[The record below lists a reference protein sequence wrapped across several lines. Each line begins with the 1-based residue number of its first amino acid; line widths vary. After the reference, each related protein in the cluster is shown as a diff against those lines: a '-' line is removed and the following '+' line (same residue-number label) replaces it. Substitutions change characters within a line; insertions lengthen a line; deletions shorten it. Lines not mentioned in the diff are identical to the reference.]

1 MSKGA
6 IDGVVELSCSFDSE
20 AELVHVDSDSMHME
34 SPAWSHVYIYICVQ
48 YLRGVTGLYLGLE
61 SVVVLM
67 TTAAAD
73 TTTMVEVFT
82 T

>member
-48 YLRGVTGLYLGLE
+48 YLREVTGLYLGLE
-61 SVVVLM
+61 PVVVLM
-67 TTAAAD
+67 TMAAAD
-73 TTTMVEVFT
+73 TTMVEVFT

>member
-1 MSKGA
+1 MRKGA

-48 YLRGVTGLYLGLE
+48 YLSGVPGLYLGLE
-61 SVVVLM
+61 PLVVLM
-67 TTAAAD
+67 TMAASD
-73 TTTMVEVFT
+73 TTTVVGVFT